1 MVNEFEFS
9 NVSRETFEKTTNYSL
24 TMHIIEIKLY
34 VNKGNLLNVMFH
46 VKHLWNPVVK
56 RGIIVKHRKGK

>member
-1 MVNEFEFS
+1 MNSIFQMFHV
-9 NVSRETFEKTTNYSL
+9 KHLKKTNYSL
-24 TMHIIEIKLY
+24 TMHIIEIKHY

>member
-1 MVNEFEFS
+1 
-9 NVSRETFEKTTNYSL
+9 
-24 TMHIIEIKLY
+24 MHIIEIKLY

-56 RGIIVKHRKGK
+56 RGIIVKHRKGKGWRR

>member
-1 MVNEFEFS
+1 
-9 NVSRETFEKTTNYSL
+9 
-24 TMHIIEIKLY
+24 MHIIEIKHY